1 MQDPKPKQEP
11 SMLLPKE
18 VAHVKCFICRPQMAF
33 CSYCALFTK
42 RPFVHPLAREFPT
55 SSPSLP
61 STLTLYRPTDQ
72 YQQPGPKTPFLSL
85 EKLRCQLANETG
97 GRWLGS

>member
-11 SMLLPKE
+11 SMLLPKEE

-42 RPFVHPLAREFPT
+42 RPFVASIGWGVSYFLPL
-55 SSPSLP
+55 SP
-61 STLTLYRPTDQ
+61 Q
-72 YQQPGPKTPFLSL
+72 YSNLVQTY
-85 EKLRCQLANETG
+85 
-97 GRWLGS
+97 